1 MNGIKRYLCLTLL
14 VIMIISVL
22 VTESYA
28 VPFKATPNGD
38 EIYLELASGPLMV
51 PRIKTDAKTYMIV
64 RYQFQ
69 GKAIPGANFKI
80 WRVAD
85 VDDFCKFTAIDPF
98 IDCEYTENLNQNDQE
113 SWKAMAHNLKQW
125 VAKQGIEPNVTGKT
139 DSVNG
144 DIVFSEAN
152 KNMLLPGLYLLVGE
166 PPTIIGDYT
175 YSSAP
180 AMIYLPE
187 INMKDNDWEYGTEA
201 DPVIIKPKGERGDD
215 PDVDT
220 KLKVIKTW
228 EEYGYTDKRPESI
241 TVELLKNGKI
251 ERRAEL
257 SEKNDWRYT
266 FENLP
271 VNEDGKWN
279 EWTLDEVYF
288 DDNYRSEITREGI
301 TYIVKNTY
309 TGELPPGDPTPV
321 LPNTGLL
328 WWPVPV
334 LAGLGVLFI
343 VLGAGKRRKTEE

>member
-1 MNGIKRYLCLTLL
+1 MNGIRKTICLTLL
-14 VIMIISVL
+14 IVVIVSAL
-22 VTESYA
+22 GAECYA
-28 VPFKATPNGD
+28 LPFSAKAEGNSIRLD
-38 EIYLELASGPLMV
+38 LASGPLMV
-51 PRIKTDAKTYMIV
+51 PRIRTDAKTYMIV

-69 GKAIPGANFKI
+69 GQAIPGANFKI

-85 VDDFCKFTAIDPF
+85 VDDFCRFTAVNEF
-98 IDCEYTENLNQNDQE
+98 AGCEYTENLNQNDQA
-113 SWKAMAHNLKQW
+113 SWKAMAHNLKPW
-125 VAKQGIEPNVTGKT
+125 VIKQGIAPYVTGQT
-139 DSVNG
+139 DVVNG
-144 DIVFSEAN
+144 DIVFSEA
-152 KNMLLPGLYLLVGE
+152 KGNMLKPGLYLLVGE
-166 PPTIIGDYT
+166 PPATIGDYT

-180 AMIYLPE
+180 TMIYLPE
-187 INMKDNDWEYGTEA
+187 INMDDNDWDYGSEA
-201 DPVIIKPKGERGDD
+201 EPVIIKPKGERGDD

-220 KLKVIKTW
+220 RLKVIKTW

-271 VNEDGKWN
+271 VYEDGKLN
-279 EWTLDEVYF
+279 EWDLDEVYF

-301 TYIVKNTY
+301 TYIVKNIY
-309 TGELPPGDPTPV
+309 TGELPPGDPTPL

-343 VLGAGKRRKTEE
+343 VLGAGKRRKAEE

>member
-14 VIMIISVL
+14 VIIIFSVL

-28 VPFKATPNGD
+28 VDFKATPNGD

-69 GKAIPGANFKI
+69 GQAIPGANFKI

-85 VDDFCKFTAIDPF
+85 VDDYCEFTAIKKF
-98 IDCEYTENLNQNDQE
+98 AGCEYTQNLNDNDQAA
-113 SWKAMAHNLKQW
+113 WKAMAHNLKPW
-125 VAKQGIEPNVTGKT
+125 VAEQGIAPDVTGQT
-139 DSVNG
+139 DAVNG
-144 DIVFSEAN
+144 DIVFSQAN
-152 KNMLLPGLYLLVGE
+152 GNMLKPGLYLLVGE
-166 PPTIIGDYT
+166 PPATMGDYT
-175 YSSAP
+175 YYSAP

-187 INMKDNDWEYGTEA
+187 INIDDNDWEYGNEA
-201 DPVIIKPKGERGDD
+201 EPVIIRPKGERGDE

-220 KLKVIKTW
+220 RLKVIKIW
-228 EEYGYTDKRPESI
+228 QDYGYTDKRPESI

-271 VNEDGKWN
+271 VYEDGKLN

-301 TYIVKNTY
+301 TYIVKNIY
-309 TGELPPGDPTPV
+309 TGELPPGDPTPL

-343 VLGAGKRRKTEE
+343 VLGAGKRRKAEE